1 MCASSCLD
9 QEMPLPGGST
19 YGRRHGDT
27 DVDHRLRAG
36 RSGKTTLAHQ
46 LAATLG
52 CPALCRDEIKE
63 GMVASHPG
71 FVPAPSDHL
80 TKRTYHLFFE
90 AIALFLKAEVTLVA
104 EAAFQHR
111 LWWQGLEPLTDLA
124 MLRIVRCQ
132 APTELTRQRALTRM
146 AAEPTRAAH
155 ADTKHFSVQQNFDF
169 IHLDAPTLDVDTS
182 DGWRPSL
189 EKIAA
194 FCRRR

>member
-1 MCASSCLD
+1 MVGAMGIPTLIIVSG
-9 QEMPLPGGST
+9 PGG
-19 YGRRHGDT
+19 
-27 DVDHRLRAG
+27 
-36 RSGKTTLAHQ
+36 SGKTTLAHQ

-63 GMVASHPG
+63 GMVASNPG
-71 FVPAPSDHL
+71 FVPATSDQL
-80 TKRTYHLFFE
+80 TQRTYDVFFE

-104 EAAFQHR
+104 EAAFQHP
-111 LWWQGLEPLTDLA
+111 LWRRGLEPLTDLA

-132 APTELTRQRALTRM
+132 APAELTRQRALTRM
-146 AAEPTRAAH
+146 AAKPTRAAH
-155 ADTKHFSVQQNFDF
+155 ADTEHFSVPRTFDL